1 MNKLIKNRKGDFM
14 NVFKRFYVS
23 LFNPKEYK
31 EFLKTS
37 GISTFFYL
45 LVLSILLGL
54 LAFSRNY
61 TSLNTYFISRKTSLE
76 QKIPPFEIKDGILD
90 LKGSSFVVFPDESW
104 TFVLNDKEPAAD
116 LLNDYRSGIAFGS
129 DSLLIKYNNK
139 KITEANYSAM
149 NLSLTDQ
156 QLKDY
161 LNSIDKTLGNTY
173 LTSMVILFVIFSF
186 IAAFVLAIITKIIS
200 SIKNNY
206 IKFGEAMKM
215 SMYGIMPCLII
226 LALLNLI
233 NINMLLSLPLSF
245 LVSIIYVYFGISYLN
260 EYTIK

>member
-1 MNKLIKNRKGDFM
+1 M

-116 LLNDYRSGIAFGS
+116 LLNDYKSGIAFGS
-129 DSLLIKYNNK
+129 DSLLVKYDNN
-139 KITEANYSAM
+139 KITEANYSNM

-161 LNSIDKTLGNTY
+161 LNSIDRTLGNTY

-186 IAAFVLAIITKIIS
+186 IAAFILAIIAKIIS
-200 SIKNNY
+200 SIKNDSL
-206 IKFGEAMKM
+206 KFGGAMKM
-215 SMYGIMPCLII
+215 SMYGITPCLLI
-226 LALLNLI
+226 LALLNLV
-233 NINMLLSLPLSF
+233 NINMLFSLPLSF
-245 LVSIIYVYFGISYLN
+245 LVSIIYIYFGITYLN
-260 EYTIK
+260 EYPTK

>member
-1 MNKLIKNRKGDFM
+1 M

-23 LFNPKEYK
+23 LFAPRRYK

-37 GISTFFYL
+37 GISAFFYL
-45 LVLSILLGL
+45 LVLSLLLGL

-61 TSLNTYFISRKTSLE
+61 TSLNTFFISRKDALE

-90 LKGSSFVVFPDESW
+90 LKGSNFVVFEEGNW
-104 TFVLNDKEPAAD
+104 TFILNDKEPAAN
-116 LLNDYRSGIAFGS
+116 LLNDYSSGFALGS
-129 DSLLIKYNNK
+129 DSLLIKYNNTN
-139 KITEANYSAM
+139 ITEANYSNM
-149 NLSLTDQ
+149 KLSLTDQ

-161 LNSIDKTLGNTY
+161 LNSIDRTLGNTY

-206 IKFGEAMKM
+206 IKFGGAMKM
-215 SMYGIMPCLII
+215 SIYGITPCLLI

-245 LVSIIYVYFGISYLN
+245 LVSIIYVYFGIAYLN